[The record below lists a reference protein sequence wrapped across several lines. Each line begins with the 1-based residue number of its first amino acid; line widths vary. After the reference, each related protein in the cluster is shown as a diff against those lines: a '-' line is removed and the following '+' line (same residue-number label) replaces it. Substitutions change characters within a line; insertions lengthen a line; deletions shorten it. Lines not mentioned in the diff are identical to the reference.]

1 MSGHSKWNSIRHK
14 KAAVDAKRGKI
25 FTKLI
30 KEVTVSARLGGGDV
44 DANPRLRSAVQAA
57 KNANM
62 PRDNI
67 KRAIMRGT
75 GELPGVSYESV
86 TYEGYGPS
94 GVAVFVEC
102 LTDNKNRTV
111 ADIRHIFSKHGG
123 NLGET
128 GSVNWMFNRK
138 GYISISKDDASE
150 DALLEIVLEA
160 GAEDLQSEDDSYEVY
175 TSFEQFE
182 SVRQALEAAQ
192 VEPTVSELTM
202 VPDTEVNLEG
212 RVAARMLKLMEM
224 LEDHDD
230 VQHAYANFD
239 IDEVEMEALA
249 GA

>member
-1 MSGHSKWNSIRHK
+1 MSGHSKWHSIRHK
-14 KAAVDAKRGKI
+14 KAIVDAKRGKI

-30 KEVTVSARLGGGDV
+30 KEVTVSARLGGGDIE
-44 DANPRLRSAVQAA
+44 ANPRLRSAVQAA
-57 KNANM
+57 KDSNM
-62 PRDNI
+62 PQENI
-67 KRAIMRGT
+67 KRAIMKGT
-75 GELPGVSYESV
+75 GELPGVNYESV
-86 TYEGYGPS
+86 TYEGYGPG

-111 ADIRHIFSKHGG
+111 ADIRHSFAKHGG

-138 GYISISKDDASE
+138 GYISISKGAASE
-150 DALLEIVLEA
+150 DDLLDIVLEA
-160 GAEDLQSEDDSYEVY
+160 GAEDLHTEGDGYEVY

-182 SVRQALEAAQ
+182 AVRKALEAAQ
-192 VEPTVSELTM
+192 VELSVSELTM
-202 VPDTEVNLEG
+202 VPSTEVNLEG
-212 RVAARMLKLMEM
+212 KVAARMLKLMEM

-239 IDEVEMEALA
+239 IDEAEMEAFS

>member
-57 KNANM
+57 KHANM

-67 KRAIMRGT
+67 NRAIMKGT

-94 GVAVFVEC
+94 GVAVFVDC

-128 GSVNWMFNRK
+128 GSVNWMFSRK
-138 GYISISKDDASE
+138 GYISIPKDAASE

-182 SVRQALEAAQ
+182 AVRQALEAAQ

-212 RVAARMLKLMEM
+212 TVAARMLKLMEM

-230 VQHAYANFD
+230 VHHVYANFD
-239 IDEVEMEALA
+239 IDEAEMEALA

>member
-44 DANPRLRSAVQAA
+44 DANPRLRTAVQAA
-57 KNANM
+57 KHANM

-67 KRAIMRGT
+67 KRAIMKGT

-128 GSVNWMFNRK
+128 GSVNWMFSRK
-138 GYISISKDDASE
+138 GYISIPKDAASE

-182 SVRQALEAAQ
+182 AVRQALEAAQ

-212 RVAARMLKLMEM
+212 KVAARMLKLMEM

-239 IDEVEMEALA
+239 IDEAEMEALA

>member
-14 KAAVDAKRGKI
+14 KAVVDAKRGKI

-57 KNANM
+57 KHANM

-67 KRAIMRGT
+67 HRAIMKGT

-138 GYISISKDDASE
+138 GYISIPKDAASE

-182 SVRQALEAAQ
+182 AVRQALEAAQ
-192 VEPTVSELTM
+192 VEQTVSELTM

-212 RVAARMLKLMEM
+212 TVAARMLKLMEM

-230 VQHAYANFD
+230 VQHVYANFD
-239 IDEVEMEALA
+239 IDEAEMEALA

>member
-138 GYISISKDDASE
+138 GYIAISKDAASE
-150 DALLEIVLEA
+150 DDLLDIVLEA

-192 VEPTVSELTM
+192 VEPSVSELTM
-202 VPDTEVNLEG
+202 VPATEVNLEG
-212 RVAARMLKLMEM
+212 GVAARMLKLMEM